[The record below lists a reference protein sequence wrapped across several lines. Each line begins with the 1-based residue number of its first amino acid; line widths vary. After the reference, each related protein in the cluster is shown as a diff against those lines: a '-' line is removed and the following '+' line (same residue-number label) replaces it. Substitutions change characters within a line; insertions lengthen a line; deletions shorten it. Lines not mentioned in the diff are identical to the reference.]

1 MNRSGITHR
10 RRFPKIPA
18 VIKAYEAGLDCYQRR
33 DWQGGL
39 SRFSEAL
46 DLAPN
51 DRPSRIF
58 LNRCRYYQ
66 INRPDEAWDGVWIMQ
81 EKWARQ
87 IGSYEKS
94 SPTRHLRE
102 MGSDF

>member
-1 MNRSGITHR
+1 VLLAVTTVDGLKSPAVLRRLDQIQVKGISQPSWLYESLGITHR

-51 DRPSRIF
+51 DRPSCIPQQ
-58 LNRCRYYQ
+58 LPLLSNQ
-66 INRPDEAWDGVWIMQ
+66 
-81 EKWARQ
+81 
-87 IGSYEKS
+87 
-94 SPTRHLRE
+94 PT
-102 MGSDF
+102 